1 MVNNKKLS
9 KDQKLKKESKKR
21 EKKINYGLFDN
32 PMVQNIMKSMSS
44 EELKKYKKIG
54 EELYGNINFE
64 TSKIENNQ
72 PVPANEALAY
82 IELALKSGLG
92 VEDLEENELNF
103 LKNYYGDDWEDKLD
117 LRNT

>member
-1 MVNNKKLS
+1 MVNNKKLT
-9 KDQKLKKESKKR
+9 KEQKLKKEYKKR

-44 EELKKYKKIG
+44 DEISKYKKIG

-72 PVPANEALAY
+72 PVPANEALTY
-82 IELALKSGLG
+82 ITSALKSGLSID
-92 VEDLEENELNF
+92 DLEESEIKFLN
-103 LKNYYGDDWEDKLD
+103 NYYGDDWEDKLN